1 MKKWLVLLVVV
12 LSLSACTGGSVK
24 KISAAEAKTM
34 MEDQDVIIVDVRT
47 LAEYQEGHIQ
57 GALLIPNESI
67 GSDPIALLD
76 DKDAVILVYCRSGN
90 RSAQAAQKLIKLGY
104 KNVYDFG
111 GVIDWPYGLV
121 K

>member
-1 MKKWLVLLVVV
+1 MRKLIVLLIVV

-24 KISAAEAKTM
+24 KISASEAKSM
-34 MEDQDVIIVDVRT
+34 MDTQEVIIVDVRT
-47 LAEYQEGHIQ
+47 FAEYQEGHIE

-90 RSAQAAQKLIKLGY
+90 RSAQAASKLAKLGY

-121 K
+121 N

>member
-1 MKKWLVLLVVV
+1 MKKWIALLVMV
-12 LSLSACTGGSVK
+12 LSLSACTGASVK

-34 MEDQDVIIVDVRT
+34 MEDPTVIGVDVRT
-47 LAEYQEGHIQ
+47 YAEYAEGHIE
-57 GALLIPNESI
+57 GSLLIPNESI
-67 GSDPIALLD
+67 GSDPIAVLD
-76 DKDAVILVYCRSGN
+76 DKEAVILVYCRSGN